1 MDTSLFPLRSV
12 RYRPLGHLLNRR
24 LSISSFD
31 QIERDV
37 LATLGSDVPGNFR
50 LLNSLEN
57 LQIMLAKYGFLDL
70 DFVTPRHLLS
80 VADRLD
86 RKAIRELGYSPR
98 PMKQK
103 SRDRGCLETLMNS
116 VKQETYLRMFLNSDS
131 SRDAMTRLFD
141 EQRRKQSGKSMDM
154 KAATEALTSAIFAIV
169 EKMKNSFPV
178 TFTIEDA
185 CLTNCD
191 AIWLAK
197 HFDL

>member
-12 RYRPLGHLLNRR
+12 RYRPLGHLLSRK

-37 LATLGSDVPGNFR
+37 
-50 LLNSLEN
+50 
-57 LQIMLAKYGFLDL
+57 
-70 DFVTPRHLLS
+70 DFVTPCHPLS

-103 SRDRGCLETLMNS
+103 SEDRGCLETLMDS
-116 VKQETYLRMFLNSDS
+116 VKQETHLRMFLNSDF

-141 EQRRKQSGKSMDM
+141 EQRRKQSGKNMDM
-154 KAATEALTSAIFAIV
+154 ETATEALTSAIFAIV
-169 EKMKNSFPV
+169 EKMKKSFPV

-197 HFDL
+197 RFYL

>member
-12 RYRPLGHLLNRR
+12 RYRTLGHLLSRK
-24 LSISSFD
+24 LSISNFG

-37 LATLGSDVPGNFR
+37 LATLASEAPGDFR
-50 LLNSLEN
+50 LVTSLEN
-57 LQIMLAKYGFLDL
+57 LQVMLAKYGFLDL

-103 SRDRGCLETLMNS
+103 SEDRGCLETLMDS
-116 VKQETYLRMFLNSDS
+116 VKQETHLRMFLNSDF

-141 EQRRKQSGKSMDM
+141 EQRRKQSGKKMDM
-154 KAATEALTSAIFAIV
+154 ETATEALTSAIFAIV
-169 EKMKNSFPV
+169 EKMKKSFPV

-197 HFDL
+197 RFYL